1 MPLLSN
7 WSGRR
12 LVKWCLGWF
21 DAFGCSRER
30 MTSIFNHG
38 WMLALLF
45 GCRCLSVC
53 ELIKRQK
60 GIWWMPWCQ
69 EAMKDVTRCE
79 KPGGAASRH

>member
-1 MPLLSN
+1 MTTWEYPCCRIG
-7 WSGRR
+7 SGGCPR
-12 LVKWCLGWF
+12 WF
-21 DAFGCSRER
+21 GTFGCSREL

-38 WMLALLF
+38 YVSKL
-45 GCRCLSVC
+45 RCLSVC

-79 KPGGAASRH
+79 KPGGAASKL